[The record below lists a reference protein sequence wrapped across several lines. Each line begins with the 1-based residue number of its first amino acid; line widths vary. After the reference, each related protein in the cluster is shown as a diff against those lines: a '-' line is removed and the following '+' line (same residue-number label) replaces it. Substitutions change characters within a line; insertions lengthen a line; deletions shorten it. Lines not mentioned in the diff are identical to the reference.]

1 MLLSCGLQK
10 NNDSLLTVIIM
21 KSILGKDQ
29 HHYRNPSGVIVSSD
43 QVWKTVVC
51 KRDGIKIKGVCDK

>member
-1 MLLSCGLQK
+1 
-10 NNDSLLTVIIM
+10 M

-43 QVWKTVVC
+43 QVWKTAVC
-51 KRDGIKIKGVCDK
+51 KRDGIKIKGVCDKSMH